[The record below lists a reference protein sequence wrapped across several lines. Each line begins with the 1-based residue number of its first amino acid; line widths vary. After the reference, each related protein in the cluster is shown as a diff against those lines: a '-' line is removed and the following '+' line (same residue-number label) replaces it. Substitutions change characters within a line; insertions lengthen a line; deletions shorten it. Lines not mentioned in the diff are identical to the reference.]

1 MSDYHTNALNDA
13 LRRVA
18 SSSLLAAGVDRLGAS
33 AGAVA
38 AQLQEAVLVDV
49 PEFSK
54 SRNPDLLPELA
65 LHGREHVDEIVR
77 LLRGGGLGRFEFVHE
92 HARRRAEQRFP
103 LEATLHAYRSG
114 HKVLSRWLRETALTA
129 GAPAEDAQRT
139 IAAVADFAMEY
150 TDAVSTTFAGTYS
163 SRSIL
168 LADVAGDQRSQL
180 LQMLLAGHDESD
192 VRASRILREA
202 GFLDER
208 QSYCVALARS
218 VDPTEMLD
226 ASRARRLADSVEQ
239 IAAEMAVRRLIDVH
253 ANKVT
258 VVFAA
263 VRRDSGWT
271 APRSSLAK
279 RVRAALSF
287 VGNAAVIG
295 VSNDVPSTSHIPTAF
310 REAAAA
316 LELASVSQ
324 RVVQF
329 SEIPLRRL
337 LLHFAAEDF
346 RRVLPAWAGE
356 FYDADDSARGSLIA
370 TLRAYASVDMNVLQA
385 AEALGVH
392 PNTVYA
398 RLQRIFDISGLQ
410 PRSFSA
416 LTDLLI
422 VCDCDRQGAATSTR
436 ESL

>member
-1 MSDYHTNALNDA
+1 MSDYHTNTLNDA

-18 SSSLLAAGVDRLGAS
+18 SSSLLAAGVDRLGAG
-33 AGAVA
+33 AGAIA

-77 LLRGGGLGRFEFVHE
+77 LLRGGELGRFEFVHE

-114 HKVLSRWLRETALTA
+114 HKVLSRWLREAALTA

-163 SRSIL
+163 SHSIL

-180 LQMLLAGHDESD
+180 LQMLLVGHDESD

-239 IAAEMAVRRLIDVH
+239 IAADMAVRRLIDVH

-279 RVRAALSF
+279 RARAALSF
-287 VGNAAVIG
+287 VGNAALIG
-295 VSNDVPSTSHIPTAF
+295 VSNDVPSTSHIPTAY

-316 LELASVSQ
+316 LELASVSR

-329 SEIPLRRL
+329 SEIPLQRL
-337 LLHFAAEDF
+337 LLHYAAEDF

-356 FYDADDSARGSLIA
+356 FYDADDNARGSLIA

-385 AEALGVH
+385 AQALGVH

-398 RLQRIFDISGLQ
+398 RLQRILDISGLQ